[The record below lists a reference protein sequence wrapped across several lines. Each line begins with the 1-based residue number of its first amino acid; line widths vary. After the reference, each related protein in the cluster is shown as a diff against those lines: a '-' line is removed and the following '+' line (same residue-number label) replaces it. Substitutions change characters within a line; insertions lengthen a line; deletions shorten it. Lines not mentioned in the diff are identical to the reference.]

1 MTTRQAQLDRAVKH
15 LARRDPVLRP
25 LVRRWGP
32 CQLPRRR
39 DRFGMLVRS
48 IISQQISAQAA
59 RTIRGRLEA
68 SLLPAKITPA
78 ALAQRSLDQLRAV
91 GLSQQKASYIHDL
104 ATKTLAG
111 EVRFDR
117 FRHLSDEAVIDELTQ
132 VKGIGRWTAQM
143 LLIFSLGRLDVLAVD
158 DQGLRGAV
166 RDLYQLDDFPNK
178 QTFTRLAEPWRPYA
192 SVASWYCWRHT
203 DSR

>member
-1 MTTRQAQLDRAVKH
+1 MQIEQAVKH
-15 LARRDPVLRP
+15 VSKCDPVLRN
-25 LVRRWGP
+25 VIRRCGA
-32 CQLPRRR
+32 CKLPQRR

-48 IISQQISAQAA
+48 IISQQISVHAA

-68 SLLPAKITPA
+68 SLVPEKISPES
-78 ALAQRSLDQLRAV
+78 LAGRSIDELRAV
-91 GLSQQKASYIHDL
+91 GLSQQKAAYILDL
-104 ATKTLAG
+104 AGKTLAG

-117 FRHLSDEAVIDELTQ
+117 FRRMSDEEVIDELTQ

-166 RDLYQLDDFPNK
+166 RDLYQLDDFPTK
-178 QTFTRLAEPWRPYA
+178 HEFIELAQPWRPYC
-192 SVASWYCWRHT
+192 SVASWYCWRHA
-203 DSR
+203 DGG